1 MIERAVNRRAR
12 WLHLGRRNLVVADR
26 FSGDRRGGA
35 PIQHGLPDLWLSGIS
50 R

>member
-12 WLHLGRRNLVVADR
+12 WLHLGRRNLVVADQ